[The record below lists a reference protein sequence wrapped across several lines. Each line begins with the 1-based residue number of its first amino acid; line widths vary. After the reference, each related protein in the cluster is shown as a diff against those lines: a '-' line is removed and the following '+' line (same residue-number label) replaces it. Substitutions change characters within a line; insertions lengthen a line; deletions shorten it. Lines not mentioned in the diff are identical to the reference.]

1 MFTRPPSLE
10 IERLVE
16 DLPEPAE
23 DEDVQIIWQTPFLR
37 VERIVSYGHVSPEG
51 FWNDQAED
59 EWVMVLTGE
68 GVLEIEGE
76 RHHRTLRPGDAI
88 NLPAHTKHRVVST
101 EADAP
106 TVWLA
111 IFTGKRHV

>member
-1 MFTRPPSLE
+1 
-10 IERLVE
+10 
-16 DLPEPAE
+16 
-23 DEDVQIIWQTPFLR
+23 
-37 VERIVSYGHVSPEG
+37 
-51 FWNDQAED
+51 
-59 EWVMVLTGE
+59 MVLTGE